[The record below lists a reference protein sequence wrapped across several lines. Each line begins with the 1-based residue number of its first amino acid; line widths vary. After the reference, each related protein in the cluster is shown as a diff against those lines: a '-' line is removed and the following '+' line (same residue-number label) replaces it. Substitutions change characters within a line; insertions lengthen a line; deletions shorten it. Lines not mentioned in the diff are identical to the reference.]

1 MPPSPYN
8 WTNSHGGPL
17 VRGGDPTTW
26 FAHHHAAPRAVD
38 AFAPSADTSTTPH
51 YNYSYVATR
60 LIAGDDLAILTV
72 SSALQ
77 AQLACSAH
85 VLCRGVTYN
94 SSGVNGSI
102 PRPTTA
108 YLKSAAAF
116 LCNSREQSGCGA
128 PWSAWLKIAPPP
140 PPPTS
145 THAVG
150 DLRVALRY
158 ALSERSLLFKIVTSS
173 FMERGVNISYL
184 SAFPSEAEHLFAPL
198 TYLRPTGNTQ
208 SVEFIDGKPVEV
220 VEVEPTFGT

>member
-17 VRGGDPTTW
+17 VRGGDPTSR
-26 FAHHHAAPRAVD
+26 FHHRVNAPPHALT
-38 AFAPSADTSTTPH
+38 AFAPSSTAPH

-60 LIAGDDLAILTV
+60 LVAGDDLAILTV

-85 VLCRGVTYN
+85 VLCRGLTYN

-128 PWSAWLKIAPPP
+128 PWSAWLKTAPPP
-140 PPPTS
+140 PPPSS

-150 DLRVALRY
+150 DLRVALRADTY
-158 ALSERSLLFKIVTSS
+158 AVAWLNVCLLYTS
-173 FMERGVNISYL
+173 
-184 SAFPSEAEHLFAPL
+184 PSP
-198 TYLRPTGNTQ
+198 RD
-208 SVEFIDGKPVEV
+208 S
-220 VEVEPTFGT
+220 